1 MKSSRAQF
9 SFQVLIILFGV
20 TFSLF
25 PIVWA
30 MSTSLKSS
38 AEAIAFPPTIIPH
51 HLTFAHYVKVFVESN
66 FARYLWNSA
75 MVAISTA
82 ICAVVIGVHA
92 GYAAARYS
100 FPAKR
105 LLLFVI
111 LSTIMIP
118 LVVVMV
124 PLYILASKLGLV
136 DTYAALVIVYTGW
149 QLPPV
154 VWFMRGFFEKVPKEL
169 GEAALVDGCGH
180 LRAFYR
186 VILPTCLPGIAA
198 SMIIVFVWVWNE
210 FIIALTLTTSDPMRL
225 APVGLY
231 YYVGEYGIQWGAL
244 TAAAIAT
251 IGPVIVFFSFL
262 QRYLISGLTSGA
274 VKG

>member
-1 MKSSRAQF
+1 MRTSRKQYALR
-9 SFQVLIILFGV
+9 VLVILFGLA
-20 TFSLF
+20 FSLF
-25 PIVWA
+25 PILWA
-30 MSTSLKSS
+30 LSTSLKSS
-38 AEAIAFPPTIIPH
+38 SEAVAFPPTIIPH
-51 HLTFAHYVKVFVESN
+51 HVTFVHYVKVFAESE
-66 FARYLWNSA
+66 FARYLLNSA
-75 MVAISTA
+75 VVALSA
-82 ICAVVIGVHA
+82 SICAVVIGVHA
-92 GYAAARYS
+92 GYAAARYP

-105 LLLFVI
+105 VLLFVI
-111 LSTIMIP
+111 LSTVMIP

-124 PLYILASKLGLV
+124 PVYILASKLGLV
-136 DTYAALVIVYTGW
+136 DTYAALIIVYTGW

-154 VWFMRGFFEKVPKEL
+154 VWFMRGFFEKIPKEL

-180 LRAFYR
+180 LNALYR

-198 SMIIVFVWVWNE
+198 SMIIVFIWVWNE
-210 FIIALTLTTSDPMRL
+210 FIIALTLTTSDSMRL

-244 TAAAIAT
+244 TAASIIT

-262 QRYLISGLTSGA
+262 QRYLISGLTGGA

>member
-1 MKSSRAQF
+1 MKSSHTQYALRA
-9 SFQVLIILFGV
+9 VIILFGV
-20 TFSLF
+20 AFSPF

-30 MSTSLKSS
+30 ISTSLKST
-38 AEAIAFPPTIIPH
+38 AEAVAFPPTIIPH
-51 HLTFAHYVKVFVESN
+51 HVTLNHYVKVFVESN
-66 FARYLWNSA
+66 FARYLLNSA
-75 MVAISTA
+75 IVALSAA
-82 ICAVVIGVHA
+82 ICAVTIGVHA
-92 GYAAARYS
+92 GYAAARYP

-124 PLYILASKLGLV
+124 PSYVLASKLGLV
-136 DTYAALVIVYTGW
+136 NTYAALIIVYTGW

-154 VWFMRGFFEKVPKEL
+154 VWFMRGFFEKIPKEL

-180 LRAFYR
+180 LTAFYR
-186 VILPTCLPGIAA
+186 VVLPACLPGIAA
-198 SMIIVFVWVWNE
+198 SMIIVFTWVWNE
-210 FIIALTLTTSDPMRL
+210 FIIALTLTTSDSMRL

-231 YYVGEYGIQWGAL
+231 YYVGENGIQWGAL
-244 TAAAIAT
+244 MAAAVVT
-251 IGPVIVFFSFL
+251 IGPVVVFFSFL
-262 QRYLISGLTSGA
+262 QRYLISGLTGGA